1 MENFFE
7 RDKYVNAYHVISL
20 KTYKELKDITNKK
33 IYYSPFWVNEKIWF
47 KLDNKDEIRN
57 SYGFDKDDFKIEL
70 DNFNLSVSLEKGDN
84 LDDTNHY
91 NKREFN
97 YSSFKRSFKLA
108 KYSDIKKID
117 ASYVKGILTIQIPK
131 TKEAIPLPVKSIKV
145 S

>member
-1 MENFFE
+1 M
-7 RDKYVNAYHVISL
+7 KTLPPVNLIEC
-20 KTYKELKDITNKK
+20 KE
-33 IYYSPFWVNEKIWF
+33 
-47 KLDNKDEIRN
+47 
-57 SYGFDKDDFKIEL
+57 SYTIELSAPGFDKDDFKIEL

-91 NKREFN
+91 NKREYN

>member
-1 MENFFE
+1 MKLLRKYETPFE
-7 RDKYVNAYHVISL
+7 GILNNWLNDEFIGLPSIEHSL
-20 KTYKELKDITNKK
+20 KTLPPVNLIESKE
-33 IYYSPFWVNEKIWF
+33 
-47 KLDNKDEIRN
+47 
-57 SYGFDKDDFKIEL
+57 SYTIELSVPGFNKDDFKIEL
-70 DNFNLSVSLEKGDN
+70 DNFNLSVSLEKDNN

-108 KYSDIKKID
+108 KFSDIKKIN
-117 ASYVKGILTIQIPK
+117 ASYVNGILSIQIAK

>member
-1 MENFFE
+1 MKLLRKYETPFE
-7 RDKYVNAYHVISL
+7 GILNNWLNDEFIGIPSIDHSMKTLPPVNLIES
-20 KTYKELKDITNKK
+20 KE
-33 IYYSPFWVNEKIWF
+33 
-47 KLDNKDEIRN
+47 
-57 SYGFDKDDFKIEL
+57 SYTIELSAPGFDKDDFKIEL
-70 DNFNLSVSLEKGDN
+70 DNFNLSVSLEKDDN
-84 LDDTNHY
+84 IDDTNHY